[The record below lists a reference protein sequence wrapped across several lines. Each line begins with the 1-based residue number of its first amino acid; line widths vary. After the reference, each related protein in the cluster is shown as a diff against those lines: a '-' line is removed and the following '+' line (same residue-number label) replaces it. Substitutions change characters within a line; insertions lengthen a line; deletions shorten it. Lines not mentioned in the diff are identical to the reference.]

1 MADNKLLGAGSL
13 YFGANEI
20 SKAYMGN
27 NLVWEKGPDYDPN
40 YMLKCFNGYNG
51 YASIGH
57 GPSFTITNSNNYKI
71 QIGVKDTL
79 SFAQYS
85 SANYVLQ
92 HETSVSMFLMIG
104 SGWISIGGV
113 NTQRYISNTDRYL
126 EFEINKGTTNNA
138 KCLTTGDSWSCT
150 PISVSSIRLIPAVGT
165 SYAGHCYCSY
175 NYLKIWSNNVLLHD
189 VHAKKFSD
197 GTRGFID
204 IVTGLTYTK
213 ENGGISSNVILSD
226 DSL

>member
-1 MADNKLLGAGSL
+1 MADNKLLGAGGL
-13 YFGANEI
+13 YYGGNEI

-40 YMLKCFNGYNG
+40 YMLKCFNGSG
-51 YASIGH
+51 YYSSGT
-57 GPSFTITNSNNYKI
+57 GPSFTITNSDNYKI

-79 SFAQYS
+79 DFAQY
-85 SANYVLQ
+85 AKTNYVL
-92 HETSVSMFLMIG
+92 SPGLSGVLNIG
-104 SGWISIGGV
+104 YDFVYIGG
-113 NTQRYISNTDRYL
+113 NNIQRYISNTWKYL

-138 KCLTTGDSWSCT
+138 KCLTTGDTWSFT
-150 PISVSSIRLIPAVGT
+150 PISLSSVGLIPSVSGGYVGR
-165 SYAGHCYCSY
+165 CYCSY
-175 NYLKIWSNNVLLHD
+175 NYLKIWSNDVLLHD

-213 ENGGISSNVILSD
+213 ENGGISSSVTLTD